1 MKTAFV
7 ELVCAMARRYS
18 SHQRHFPI
26 GRFMND
32 SGEYRSGGE
41 MLALFREYWGDE
53 AVDKAIKYVNKKYYP
68 RSKFRA
74 LNQTKS
80 DGPDS
85 LMDKPS

>member
-18 SHQRHFPI
+18 SHQRHFPAGEFI
-26 GRFMND
+26 DD

-53 AVDKAIKYVNKKYYP
+53 AVDKAIEYVNKKYYP

-74 LNQTKS
+74 LSQTES
-80 DGPDS
+80 
-85 LMDKPS
+85 DKPGSLTERP